1 MTHQPNQ
8 PDPTDLDIARTLAAL
23 NSAAPPE
30 GMEARIAQR
39 LAAHSPAPVPFHNLR
54 ALIPGPS
61 WLRGA
66 FTGALVATAA
76 CALIF
81 YTTRPHHPAQPQV
94 AANTSHP
101 ITGTPVTLKTGDICM
116 GAPSIRDGHGA
127 DGWDEHSPLAIS
139 THSPG
144 RVPHPSSAWVG
155 NVPTNARVPHSSRPY
170 RDEWEEHSSFAVS
183 SRTPHLIPASFAPSK
198 PAPPAPLTAQERAL
212 AELAANPAALAALS
226 PSTDKSDAQREADFQ
241 KFFAPPPELIAAE
254 KAQDEALGLTKQTNA
269 QPAKDQN

>member
-8 PDPTDLDIARTLAAL
+8 PDTVDIDVARTLAAL

-30 GMEARIAQR
+30 GMETRIAQR
-39 LAAHSPAPVPFHNLR
+39 LAEERTPR
-54 ALIPGPS
+54 ALFMRSREDAHGWLAS
-61 WLRGA
+61 HSAWLRGA
-66 FTGALVATAA
+66 FTGALVATAT

-81 YTTRPHHPAQPQV
+81 YTTRPHHPAQPEV

-144 RVPHPSSAWVG
+144 G
-155 NVPTNARVPHSSRPY
+155 PHSSRPY
-170 RDEWEEHSSFAVS
+170 RDGWEEHSSLPVS

-198 PAPPAPLTAQERAL
+198 PAPPVPLTAQERAL
-212 AELAANPAALAALS
+212 AELAGNPAALAALN
-226 PSTDKSDAQREADFQ
+226 PSTEKSDAQREADFQ
-241 KFFAPPPELIAAE
+241 KFFAPSPELIAAE
-254 KAQDEALGLTKQTNA
+254 KAQDEALGLAKPANA

>member
-1 MTHQPNQ
+1 MTHRPNQ
-8 PDPTDLDIARTLAAL
+8 PGPTDLDIARTLAAL

-66 FTGALVATAA
+66 LTGALVATAA

-101 ITGTPVTLKTGDICM
+101 ITGAPVTLKTRDICM
-116 GAPSIRDGHGA
+116 GAPSIRDSHGA
-127 DGWDEHSPLAIS
+127 DGWNE
-139 THSPG
+139 
-144 RVPHPSSAWVG
+144 SA
-155 NVPTNARVPHSSRPY
+155 
-170 RDEWEEHSSFAVS
+170 
-183 SRTPHLIPASFAPSK
+183 SRTRAPHLTPASFAPSN
-198 PAPPAPLTAQERAL
+198 PAPPAPLTAQERVLLQL
-212 AELAANPAALAALS
+212 ARTATPAQLAALHRAS
-226 PSTDKSDAQREADFQ
+226 DNSKQSDAEREAAFQ
-241 KFFAPPPELIAAE
+241 KFFAPPPELLAID
-254 KAQDEALGLTKQTNA
+254 KAQEQAINPDETPLEPTEV
-269 QPAKDQN
+269 QN